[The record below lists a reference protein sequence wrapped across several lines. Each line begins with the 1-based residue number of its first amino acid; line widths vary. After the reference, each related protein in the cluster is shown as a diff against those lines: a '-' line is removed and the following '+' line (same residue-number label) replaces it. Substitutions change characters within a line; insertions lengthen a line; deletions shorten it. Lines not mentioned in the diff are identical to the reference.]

1 MHLKTPD
8 EGMTLDQKEIS
19 STNIANKTPSPLIT
33 SNKPVLTEKEPRP
46 VYISLRESKL
56 SASAPAG
63 PTYGKYFVTFFTS
76 NHFEIYENIYIFD
89 AFGNFCDRLN
99 FFR

>member
-19 STNIANKTPSPLIT
+19 SANIANKTPSPLIA

-63 PTYGKYFVTFFTS
+63 PTYGKYFVLFSIS
-76 NHFEIYENIYIFD
+76 NHFEIFTYLKLLAIFVID
-89 AFGNFCDRLN
+89 
-99 FFR
+99 